1 MENRNVAT
9 FIKVVE
15 MNNFT
20 RAAESLGYCQA
31 AVTAQ
36 IKQLEH
42 ELGAPLF
49 DRIGKR
55 INLTRAGETFL
66 PYAFRLLKAEDEA
79 VASIR
84 EQEGLSGT
92 LTIGTSSSLSI
103 GALPHIAIDFIKE
116 YPDVNVVIK
125 VSDFTQDLREKL
137 IAGTMDLVFS
147 MAETPNPQN
156 FQRMLEK
163 DVLMVFVAHPDHPLA
178 GKKIPLRKILA
189 EQLIVADR
197 EVGYTFYL
205 NKFANDIGMQLEPAL
220 EVGSVSAIVNI
231 LEGGYGVS
239 YLPWFVVEKPVADGK
254 LATIDVTCPDPELK
268 SSIICHKSKWI
279 DPVIKKFIEYV
290 DAGIK

>member
-20 RAAESLGYCQA
+20 RAAESLGYSQA

-55 INLTRAGETFL
+55 INLTRAGEAFL

-79 VASIR
+79 IACIR
-84 EQEGLSGT
+84 EQGDLSGT
-92 LTIGTSSSLSI
+92 LRIGTTSSLSI
-103 GALPHIAIDFIKE
+103 GALPQAAIDFIKE
-116 YPDVNVVIK
+116 HPNVNIVIQ
-125 VSDFTQDLREKL
+125 VSDFTKDLREKL
-137 IAGTMDLVFS
+137 IAGTMDLVWA
-147 MAETPNPQN
+147 MTEPPNPQN
-156 FQRMLEK
+156 FQRILEK
-163 DVLMVFVAHPDHPLA
+163 DVPIVFVAHPDHPLA
-178 GKKIPLRKILA
+178 GKKVSLRKILA

-197 EVGYTFYL
+197 EVGYTYYL
-205 NKFANDIGMQLEPAL
+205 NKFANDIGVQLEPVL
-220 EVGSVSAIVNI
+220 EIGSVSAIINI

-239 YLPWFVVEKPVADGK
+239 YLPYFVVQQAIEDGN
-254 LATIDVTCPDPELK
+254 LALIDVSCPNPELK
-268 SSIICHKSKWI
+268 SNIICHKGKWI
-279 DPVIKKFIEYV
+279 DPVIKNFIEF
-290 DAGIK
+290 INERI

>member
-20 RAAESLGYCQA
+20 RAAESLGYSQA

-55 INLTRAGETFL
+55 INLTRAGEAFL

-79 VASIR
+79 IACIR
-84 EQEGLSGT
+84 EQGDLSGT
-92 LTIGTSSSLSI
+92 LRIGTTSSLSI
-103 GALPHIAIDFIKE
+103 GALPQAAIDFIKE
-116 YPDVNVVIK
+116 HPNVNIVIQ
-125 VSDFTQDLREKL
+125 VSDFTKDLREKL
-137 IAGTMDLVFS
+137 IAGNMDLVWA
-147 MAETPNPQN
+147 MTEPPNPQN
-156 FQRMLEK
+156 FQRILEK
-163 DVLMVFVAHPDHPLA
+163 DVPIVFVAHPDHPLA
-178 GKKIPLRKILA
+178 GKKVSLRKILA

-197 EVGYTFYL
+197 EVGYTYYL
-205 NKFANDIGMQLEPAL
+205 NKFANDIGVQLEPVL
-220 EVGSVSAIVNI
+220 EIGSVSAIINI

-239 YLPWFVVEKPVADGK
+239 YLPYFVVQQAIEDGN
-254 LATIDVTCPDPELK
+254 LALIDVSCPNPELK
-268 SSIICHKSKWI
+268 SNIICHKGKWI
-279 DPVIKKFIEYV
+279 DPVIKNFIEF
-290 DAGIK
+290 INERI

>member
-20 RAAESLGYCQA
+20 RAAESLGYSQA

-55 INLTRAGETFL
+55 INLTRAGEAFL

-79 VASIR
+79 IACIR
-84 EQEGLSGT
+84 EQGDLSGT
-92 LTIGTSSSLSI
+92 LRIGTTSSLSI
-103 GALPHIAIDFIKE
+103 GALPQAAIDFIKE
-116 YPDVNVVIK
+116 HPNVNIVIQ
-125 VSDFTQDLREKL
+125 VSDFTKDLREKL
-137 IAGTMDLVFS
+137 IAGTMDLVWA
-147 MAETPNPQN
+147 MTEPPNPQN
-156 FQRMLEK
+156 FQRILEK
-163 DVLMVFVAHPDHPLA
+163 DVPIVFVAHPDHPLA
-178 GKKIPLRKILA
+178 GKKVSLRKILA

-197 EVGYTFYL
+197 EVGYTYYL
-205 NKFANDIGMQLEPAL
+205 NKFANDIGLQLEPVL
-220 EVGSVSAIVNI
+220 EIGSVSAIINI

-239 YLPWFVVEKPVADGK
+239 YLPYFVVQQAIEDGN
-254 LATIDVTCPDPELK
+254 LALIDVSCPNPELK
-268 SSIICHKSKWI
+268 SNIICHKGKWI
-279 DPVIKKFIEYV
+279 DPVIKNFIEF
-290 DAGIK
+290 INERI

>member
-20 RAAESLGYCQA
+20 RAAESLGYSQA

-55 INLTRAGETFL
+55 INLTRAGEAFL

-79 VASIR
+79 IACIR
-84 EQEGLSGT
+84 EQGDLSGT
-92 LTIGTSSSLSI
+92 LRIGTTSSLSI
-103 GALPHIAIDFIKE
+103 GALPQAAIDFIKE
-116 YPDVNVVIK
+116 HPNVNIVIQ
-125 VSDFTQDLREKL
+125 VSDFTKDLREKL
-137 IAGTMDLVFS
+137 IAGTMDLVWA
-147 MAETPNPQN
+147 MTEPPNPQN
-156 FQRMLEK
+156 FQRILEK
-163 DVLMVFVAHPDHPLA
+163 DVPIVFVAHPDHPLA
-178 GKKIPLRKILA
+178 GKKVSLRKILT

-197 EVGYTFYL
+197 EVGYTYYL
-205 NKFANDIGMQLEPAL
+205 NKFANDIGVQLEPVL
-220 EVGSVSAIVNI
+220 EIGSVSAIINI

-239 YLPWFVVEKPVADGK
+239 YLPYFVVQQAIEDGN
-254 LATIDVTCPDPELK
+254 LALIDVSCPNPELK
-268 SSIICHKSKWI
+268 SNIICHKGKWI
-279 DPVIKKFIEYV
+279 DPVIKNFIEF
-290 DAGIK
+290 INERI

>member
-20 RAAESLGYCQA
+20 RAAESLGYSQA

-55 INLTRAGETFL
+55 INLTRAGEAFL

-79 VASIR
+79 IACIR
-84 EQEGLSGT
+84 EQGDLSGT
-92 LTIGTSSSLSI
+92 LRIGTTSSLSI
-103 GALPHIAIDFIKE
+103 GALPQAAIDFIKE
-116 YPDVNVVIK
+116 HPNVNIVIQ
-125 VSDFTQDLREKL
+125 VSDFTKDLREKL
-137 IAGTMDLVFS
+137 IAGTMDLVWA
-147 MAETPNPQN
+147 MTEPPNPQN
-156 FQRMLEK
+156 FQRILEK
-163 DVLMVFVAHPDHPLA
+163 DVPIVFVAHPDHPLA
-178 GKKIPLRKILA
+178 GKKVSLRKILA

-197 EVGYTFYL
+197 EVGYTYYL
-205 NKFANDIGMQLEPAL
+205 NKFANDIGVQLEPVL
-220 EVGSVSAIVNI
+220 EIGSVSAIINI

-239 YLPWFVVEKPVADGK
+239 YLPYFVVQQAIEDGN
-254 LATIDVTCPDPELK
+254 LALIDVSCPNPELK
-268 SSIICHKSKWI
+268 SNIIFLSLKHI
-279 DPVIKKFIEYV
+279 
-290 DAGIK
+290 

>member
-20 RAAESLGYCQA
+20 RAAESLGYSQA

-55 INLTRAGETFL
+55 INLTRAGEAFL

-79 VASIR
+79 IACIR
-84 EQEGLSGT
+84 EQGDLSGT
-92 LTIGTSSSLSI
+92 LRIGTTSSLSI
-103 GALPHIAIDFIKE
+103 GALPQAAIDFIKE
-116 YPDVNVVIK
+116 HPNVNIVIQ
-125 VSDFTQDLREKL
+125 VSDFTKDLREKL
-137 IAGTMDLVFS
+137 IAGTMDLVWA
-147 MAETPNPQN
+147 MTEPPNPQN
-156 FQRMLEK
+156 FQRILEK
-163 DVLMVFVAHPDHPLA
+163 DVPIVFVAHPDHPLA
-178 GKKIPLRKILA
+178 GKKVSLRKILA

-197 EVGYTFYL
+197 EVGYTYYL
-205 NKFANDIGMQLEPAL
+205 NKFANDIGVQLEPVL
-220 EVGSVSAIVNI
+220 EIGSVSALINI

-239 YLPWFVVEKPVADGK
+239 YLPYFVVQQAIEDGN
-254 LATIDVTCPDPELK
+254 LALIDVSCPDPELK
-268 SSIICHKSKWI
+268 SNIICHKGKWI
-279 DPVIKKFIEYV
+279 DPVIKNFIEF
-290 DAGIK
+290 INERI

>member
-20 RAAESLGYCQA
+20 RAAESLGYSQA

-55 INLTRAGETFL
+55 INLTRAGEAFL

-79 VASIR
+79 IACIR
-84 EQEGLSGT
+84 EQGDLSGT
-92 LTIGTSSSLSI
+92 LRIGTTSSLSI
-103 GALPHIAIDFIKE
+103 GALPQAAIDFIKE
-116 YPDVNVVIK
+116 HPNVNIVIQ
-125 VSDFTQDLREKL
+125 VSDFTKDLREKL
-137 IAGTMDLVFS
+137 IAGTMDLVWA
-147 MAETPNPQN
+147 MTEPPNPQN
-156 FQRMLEK
+156 FQRILEK
-163 DVLMVFVAHPDHPLA
+163 DVPIVFVAHPDHPLA
-178 GKKIPLRKILA
+178 GKKVSLRKILA

-197 EVGYTFYL
+197 EGGYTYYL
-205 NKFANDIGMQLEPAL
+205 NKFANDIGVQLEPVL
-220 EVGSVSAIVNI
+220 EIGSVSAIINI

-239 YLPWFVVEKPVADGK
+239 YLPYFVVQQAIEDGN
-254 LATIDVTCPDPELK
+254 LALIDVSCPNPELK
-268 SSIICHKSKWI
+268 SNIICHKGKWI
-279 DPVIKKFIEYV
+279 DPVIKNFIEF
-290 DAGIK
+290 INERI

>member
-20 RAAESLGYCQA
+20 RAAESLGYSQA

-55 INLTRAGETFL
+55 INLTRAGEAFL

-79 VASIR
+79 IACIR
-84 EQEGLSGT
+84 EQGDLNGT
-92 LTIGTSSSLSI
+92 LRIGTTSSLSI
-103 GALPHIAIDFIKE
+103 GALPQAAIDFIKE
-116 YPDVNVVIK
+116 HPNVNIVIQ
-125 VSDFTQDLREKL
+125 VSDFTKDLREKL
-137 IAGTMDLVFS
+137 IAGTMDLVWA
-147 MAETPNPQN
+147 MTEPPNPQN
-156 FQRMLEK
+156 FQRILEK
-163 DVLMVFVAHPDHPLA
+163 DVPIVFVAHPDHPLA
-178 GKKIPLRKILA
+178 GKKVSLRKILA

-197 EVGYTFYL
+197 EVGYTYYL
-205 NKFANDIGMQLEPAL
+205 NKFANDIGVQLEPVL
-220 EVGSVSAIVNI
+220 EIGSVSAIINI

-239 YLPWFVVEKPVADGK
+239 YLPYFVVQQAIEDGN
-254 LATIDVTCPDPELK
+254 LALIDVSCPDPELK
-268 SSIICHKSKWI
+268 SNIICHKGKWI
-279 DPVIKKFIEYV
+279 DPVIKNFIEF
-290 DAGIK
+290 INERI

>member
-20 RAAESLGYCQA
+20 RAAESLGYSQA

-55 INLTRAGETFL
+55 INLTRAGEAFL

-79 VASIR
+79 IACIR
-84 EQEGLSGT
+84 EQGDLSGT
-92 LTIGTSSSLSI
+92 LRIGTTSSLSI
-103 GALPHIAIDFIKE
+103 GALPQAAIDFIKE
-116 YPDVNVVIK
+116 HPNVNIVIQ
-125 VSDFTQDLREKL
+125 VSDFTKDLREKL
-137 IAGTMDLVFS
+137 IAGTMDLVWA
-147 MAETPNPQN
+147 MTEPPNPQN
-156 FQRMLEK
+156 FQRILEK
-163 DVLMVFVAHPDHPLA
+163 DVPIVFVAHPDHPLA
-178 GKKIPLRKILA
+178 GKKVSLRKILA

-197 EVGYTFYL
+197 EVGYIYYL
-205 NKFANDIGMQLEPAL
+205 NKFANDIGVQLEPVL
-220 EVGSVSAIVNI
+220 EIGSVSAIINI

-239 YLPWFVVEKPVADGK
+239 YLPYFVVQQAIEDGN
-254 LATIDVTCPDPELK
+254 LALIDVSCPDPELK
-268 SSIICHKSKWI
+268 SNIICHKGKWI
-279 DPVIKKFIEYV
+279 DPVIKNFIEF
-290 DAGIK
+290 INERI

>member
-20 RAAESLGYCQA
+20 RAAESLGYSQA

-55 INLTRAGETFL
+55 INLTRAGEAFL

-79 VASIR
+79 IACIR
-84 EQEGLSGT
+84 EQGDLSGT
-92 LTIGTSSSLSI
+92 LRIGTTSSLSI
-103 GALPHIAIDFIKE
+103 GALPQAAIDFIKE
-116 YPDVNVVIK
+116 HPNVNIVIQ
-125 VSDFTQDLREKL
+125 VSDFTKDLREKL
-137 IAGTMDLVFS
+137 IAGTMDLVWA
-147 MAETPNPQN
+147 MTEPPNPQN
-156 FQRMLEK
+156 FQRILEK
-163 DVLMVFVAHPDHPLA
+163 DVPIVFVAHPDHPLA
-178 GKKIPLRKILA
+178 SKKVSLRKILA

-197 EVGYTFYL
+197 EVGYTYYL
-205 NKFANDIGMQLEPAL
+205 NKFANDIGVQLEPVL
-220 EVGSVSAIVNI
+220 EIGSVSAIINI

-239 YLPWFVVEKPVADGK
+239 YLPYFVVQQAIEDGN
-254 LATIDVTCPDPELK
+254 LALIDVSCPDPELK
-268 SSIICHKSKWI
+268 SNIICHKGKWI
-279 DPVIKKFIEYV
+279 DPVIKNFIEF
-290 DAGIK
+290 INERI

>member
-20 RAAESLGYCQA
+20 RAAESLGYSQA

-55 INLTRAGETFL
+55 INLTRAGEAFL

-79 VASIR
+79 IACIR
-84 EQEGLSGT
+84 EQGDLSGT
-92 LTIGTSSSLSI
+92 LRIGTTSSLSI
-103 GALPHIAIDFIKE
+103 GALPQAAIDFIKE
-116 YPDVNVVIK
+116 HPNVNIVIQ
-125 VSDFTQDLREKL
+125 VSDFTKDLREKL
-137 IAGTMDLVFS
+137 IAGTMDLVWA
-147 MAETPNPQN
+147 MTEPPNPQN
-156 FQRMLEK
+156 FQRILEK
-163 DVLMVFVAHPDHPLA
+163 DVPIVFVAHPDHPLA
-178 GKKIPLRKILA
+178 GKKVSLRKILA

-197 EVGYTFYL
+197 EVGYTYYL
-205 NKFANDIGMQLEPAL
+205 NKFANDIGLQLEPVL
-220 EVGSVSAIVNI
+220 EIGSVSAIINI

-239 YLPWFVVEKPVADGK
+239 YLPYFVVQQAIEDGN
-254 LATIDVTCPDPELK
+254 LALIDVSCPDPELK
-268 SSIICHKSKWI
+268 SNIICHKGKWI
-279 DPVIKKFIEYV
+279 DPVIKNFIEF
-290 DAGIK
+290 INERI

>member
-20 RAAESLGYCQA
+20 RAAESLGYSQA

-55 INLTRAGETFL
+55 INLTRAGEAFL

-79 VASIR
+79 IACIR
-84 EQEGLSGT
+84 EQGDLSGT
-92 LTIGTSSSLSI
+92 LRIGTTSSLSI
-103 GALPHIAIDFIKE
+103 GALPQAAIDFIKE
-116 YPDVNVVIK
+116 HPNVNIVIQ
-125 VSDFTQDLREKL
+125 VSDFTKDLREKL
-137 IAGTMDLVFS
+137 IAGTMDLVWA
-147 MAETPNPQN
+147 MTEPPNPQN
-156 FQRMLEK
+156 FQRILEK
-163 DVLMVFVAHPDHPLA
+163 DVPIVFVAHPDHPLA
-178 GKKIPLRKILA
+178 GKMVSLRKILA

-197 EVGYTFYL
+197 EVGYTYYL
-205 NKFANDIGMQLEPAL
+205 NKFANDIGVQLEPVL
-220 EVGSVSAIVNI
+220 EIGSVSAIINI

-239 YLPWFVVEKPVADGK
+239 YLPYFVVQQAIEDGN
-254 LATIDVTCPDPELK
+254 LALIDVSCPDPELK
-268 SSIICHKSKWI
+268 SNIICHKGKWI
-279 DPVIKKFIEYV
+279 DPVIKNFIEF
-290 DAGIK
+290 INERI

>member
-20 RAAESLGYCQA
+20 RAAESLGYSQA

-55 INLTRAGETFL
+55 INLTRAGEAFL

-79 VASIR
+79 IACIR
-84 EQEGLSGT
+84 EQGDLSGT
-92 LTIGTSSSLSI
+92 LRIGTTSSLSI
-103 GALPHIAIDFIKE
+103 GALPQAAIDFIKE
-116 YPDVNVVIK
+116 HPNVNIVIQ
-125 VSDFTQDLREKL
+125 VSDFTKDLREKL
-137 IAGTMDLVFS
+137 IAGTMDLVWA
-147 MAETPNPQN
+147 MTEPPNPQN
-156 FQRMLEK
+156 FQRILEK
-163 DVLMVFVAHPDHPLA
+163 DVPIVFVAHPDHPLA
-178 GKKIPLRKILA
+178 GKKVSLRKILA

-197 EVGYTFYL
+197 EVGYTYYL
-205 NKFANDIGMQLEPAL
+205 NKFANDIGVQLEPVL
-220 EVGSVSAIVNI
+220 EIGSVSAIINI

-239 YLPWFVVEKPVADGK
+239 YLPYFVVQQAIEDGN
-254 LATIDVTCPDPELK
+254 LALIGVSCPDPELK
-268 SSIICHKSKWI
+268 SNIICHKGKWI
-279 DPVIKKFIEYV
+279 DPVIKNFIEF
-290 DAGIK
+290 INERI

>member
-20 RAAESLGYCQA
+20 RAAESLGYSQA

-55 INLTRAGETFL
+55 INLTRAGEAFL

-79 VASIR
+79 IACIR
-84 EQEGLSGT
+84 EQGDLSGT
-92 LTIGTSSSLSI
+92 LRIGTTSSLSI
-103 GALPHIAIDFIKE
+103 GALPQAAIDFIKE
-116 YPDVNVVIK
+116 HPNVNIVIQ
-125 VSDFTQDLREKL
+125 VSDFTKDLREKL
-137 IAGTMDLVFS
+137 IAGTMDLVWA
-147 MAETPNPQN
+147 MTEPPNPQN
-156 FQRMLEK
+156 FQRILEK
-163 DVLMVFVAHPDHPLA
+163 DVPIVFVAHPDHPLA
-178 GKKIPLRKILA
+178 GKKVSLRKILA

-197 EVGYTFYL
+197 EVGYTYYL
-205 NKFANDIGMQLEPAL
+205 NKFANDIGVQLEPVL
-220 EVGSVSAIVNI
+220 EIGSVSAIINI

-239 YLPWFVVEKPVADGK
+239 YLPYFVVQQAIEDGN
-254 LATIDVTCPDPELK
+254 LALIDVSCPHPELK
-268 SSIICHKSKWI
+268 SNIICHKGKWI
-279 DPVIKKFIEYV
+279 DPVIKNFIEF
-290 DAGIK
+290 INERI

>member
-20 RAAESLGYCQA
+20 RAAESLGYSQA

-79 VASIR
+79 VACIR

-92 LTIGTSSSLSI
+92 LTIGTSSSLSM

-125 VSDFTQDLREKL
+125 VSDFIQD
-137 IAGTMDLVFS
+137 
-147 MAETPNPQN
+147 P
-156 FQRMLEK
+156 
-163 DVLMVFVAHPDHPLA
+163 
-178 GKKIPLRKILA
+178 
-189 EQLIVADR
+189 
-197 EVGYTFYL
+197 
-205 NKFANDIGMQLEPAL
+205 
-220 EVGSVSAIVNI
+220 
-231 LEGGYGVS
+231 
-239 YLPWFVVEKPVADGK
+239 
-254 LATIDVTCPDPELK
+254 
-268 SSIICHKSKWI
+268 
-279 DPVIKKFIEYV
+279 
-290 DAGIK
+290 

>member
-20 RAAESLGYCQA
+20 RAAESLGYSQA

-84 EQEGLSGT
+84 
-92 LTIGTSSSLSI
+92 
-103 GALPHIAIDFIKE
+103 
-116 YPDVNVVIK
+116 
-125 VSDFTQDLREKL
+125 
-137 IAGTMDLVFS
+137 AGRS
-147 MAETPNPQN
+147 
-156 FQRMLEK
+156 QRN
-163 DVLMVFVAHPDHPLA
+163 
-178 GKKIPLRKILA
+178 
-189 EQLIVADR
+189 ADNR
-197 EVGYTFYL
+197 
-205 NKFANDIGMQLEPAL
+205 
-220 EVGSVSAIVNI
+220 NI
-231 LEGGYGVS
+231 L
-239 YLPWFVVEKPVADGK
+239 
-254 LATIDVTCPDPELK
+254 K
-268 SSIICHKSKWI
+268 SINRSTSA
-279 DPVIKKFIEYV
+279 YRY
-290 DAGIK
+290 

>member
-20 RAAESLGYCQA
+20 RAAESLGYSQA

-55 INLTRAGETFL
+55 INLTRAGEAFL

-79 VASIR
+79 IACIR
-84 EQEGLSGT
+84 EQGDLSGT
-92 LTIGTSSSLSI
+92 LRIGTTSSLSI
-103 GALPHIAIDFIKE
+103 GALPQAAIDFIKE
-116 YPDVNVVIK
+116 HPNVNIVIQ
-125 VSDFTQDLREKL
+125 VSDFTKDLREKL
-137 IAGTMDLVFS
+137 IAGTMDLVWA
-147 MAETPNPQN
+147 MTEPPNPQN
-156 FQRMLEK
+156 FQRILEK
-163 DVLMVFVAHPDHPLA
+163 DVPIVFVAHPDHPLA
-178 GKKIPLRKILA
+178 GKKVSLRKILA

-197 EVGYTFYL
+197 EVGYTYYL
-205 NKFANDIGMQLEPAL
+205 NKFANDIGVELEPVL
-220 EVGSVSAIVNI
+220 EIGSVSAIINI

-239 YLPWFVVEKPVADGK
+239 YLPYFVVQQAIEDGN
-254 LATIDVTCPDPELK
+254 LALIDVSCPDPELK
-268 SSIICHKSKWI
+268 SNIICHKGKWI
-279 DPVIKKFIEYV
+279 DPVIKNFIEF
-290 DAGIK
+290 INERI

>member
-20 RAAESLGYCQA
+20 RAAESLGYSQA

-55 INLTRAGETFL
+55 INLTRAGEAFL

-79 VASIR
+79 IACIR
-84 EQEGLSGT
+84 EQGDLSGT
-92 LTIGTSSSLSI
+92 LRIGTTSSLSI
-103 GALPHIAIDFIKE
+103 GALPQAAIDFIKE
-116 YPDVNVVIK
+116 HPNVNIVIQ
-125 VSDFTQDLREKL
+125 VSDFTKDLREKL
-137 IAGTMDLVFS
+137 IAGTMDLVWA
-147 MAETPNPQN
+147 MTEPPNPQN
-156 FQRMLEK
+156 FQRILEK
-163 DVLMVFVAHPDHPLA
+163 DVPIVFVAHPDHPLA
-178 GKKIPLRKILA
+178 GKKVSLRKILA

-197 EVGYTFYL
+197 EVGYTYYL
-205 NKFANDIGMQLEPAL
+205 NKFANDIGVQLEPVL
-220 EVGSVSAIVNI
+220 EIGSVSAIINI

-239 YLPWFVVEKPVADGK
+239 YLPYFVVQQAIEDGN
-254 LATIDVTCPDPELK
+254 LAVIDVSCPDPELK
-268 SSIICHKSKWI
+268 SNIICHKGKWI
-279 DPVIKKFIEYV
+279 DPVIKNFIEF
-290 DAGIK
+290 INERI

>member
-20 RAAESLGYCQA
+20 RAAESLGYSQA

-55 INLTRAGETFL
+55 INLTRAGEAFL

-79 VASIR
+79 IACIR
-84 EQEGLSGT
+84 EQGDLSGT
-92 LTIGTSSSLSI
+92 LRIGTTSSLSI
-103 GALPHIAIDFIKE
+103 GALPQAAIDFIKE
-116 YPDVNVVIK
+116 HPNVNIVIQ
-125 VSDFTQDLREKL
+125 VSDFTKDLREKL
-137 IAGTMDLVFS
+137 IAGTMDLVWA
-147 MAETPNPQN
+147 MTEPPNPQN
-156 FQRMLEK
+156 FQRILEK
-163 DVLMVFVAHPDHPLA
+163 DVPIVFVAHPDHPLA
-178 GKKIPLRKILA
+178 GKKVSLRKILA

-197 EVGYTFYL
+197 EVGYTYYL
-205 NKFANDIGMQLEPAL
+205 NKFANDIGVQLEPAL
-220 EVGSVSAIVNI
+220 EIGSVSAIINI

-239 YLPWFVVEKPVADGK
+239 YLPYFVVQQAIEDGN
-254 LATIDVTCPDPELK
+254 LALIDVSCPDPELK
-268 SSIICHKSKWI
+268 SNIICHKGKWI
-279 DPVIKKFIEYV
+279 DPVIKNFIEF
-290 DAGIK
+290 INERI

>member
-20 RAAESLGYCQA
+20 RAAESLGYSQA

-55 INLTRAGETFL
+55 INLTRAGEAFL

-79 VASIR
+79 IACIR
-84 EQEGLSGT
+84 EQGDLSGI
-92 LTIGTSSSLSI
+92 LRIGTTSSLSI
-103 GALPHIAIDFIKE
+103 GALPQAAIDFIKE
-116 YPDVNVVIK
+116 HPNVNIVIQ
-125 VSDFTQDLREKL
+125 VSDFTKDLREKL
-137 IAGTMDLVFS
+137 IAGTMDLVWA
-147 MAETPNPQN
+147 MTEPPNPQN
-156 FQRMLEK
+156 FQRILEK
-163 DVLMVFVAHPDHPLA
+163 DVPIVFVAHPDHPLA
-178 GKKIPLRKILA
+178 GKKVSLRKILA

-197 EVGYTFYL
+197 EVGYTYYL
-205 NKFANDIGMQLEPAL
+205 NKFANDIGVQLEPVL
-220 EVGSVSAIVNI
+220 EIGSVSAIINI

-239 YLPWFVVEKPVADGK
+239 YLPYFVVQQAIEDGN
-254 LATIDVTCPDPELK
+254 LALIDVSCPDPELK
-268 SSIICHKSKWI
+268 SNIICHKGKWI
-279 DPVIKKFIEYV
+279 DPVIKNFIEF
-290 DAGIK
+290 INERI

>member
-20 RAAESLGYCQA
+20 RAAESLGYSQA

-55 INLTRAGETFL
+55 INLTRAGEAFL

-79 VASIR
+79 IACIR
-84 EQEGLSGT
+84 EQGDLSGT
-92 LTIGTSSSLSI
+92 LRIGTTSSLSI
-103 GALPHIAIDFIKE
+103 GALPQAAIDFIKE
-116 YPDVNVVIK
+116 HPNVNIVIQ
-125 VSDFTQDLREKL
+125 VSDFTKDLREKL
-137 IAGTMDLVFS
+137 IAGTMDLVWA
-147 MAETPNPQN
+147 MTEPPNPQN
-156 FQRMLEK
+156 FQRILEK
-163 DVLMVFVAHPDHPLA
+163 DVPIVFVAHPDHPLA
-178 GKKIPLRKILA
+178 GKKVSLRKILA

-197 EVGYTFYL
+197 EVGYTYYL
-205 NKFANDIGMQLEPAL
+205 NKFANDIGVQLEPVL
-220 EVGSVSAIVNI
+220 EIGSVSAIINI

-239 YLPWFVVEKPVADGK
+239 YLPYFVVQQAIEDGN
-254 LATIDVTCPDPELK
+254 LALIDVSCPDPELK
-268 SSIICHKSKWI
+268 SNIICHKGKWI
-279 DPVIKKFIEYV
+279 DPVIKKFIEF
-290 DAGIK
+290 INERI

>member
-20 RAAESLGYCQA
+20 RAAESLGYSQA

-55 INLTRAGETFL
+55 INLTRAGEAFL

-79 VASIR
+79 IACIR
-84 EQEGLSGT
+84 EQGDLSGT
-92 LTIGTSSSLSI
+92 LRIGTTSSLSI
-103 GALPHIAIDFIKE
+103 GALPQAAIDFIKE
-116 YPDVNVVIK
+116 HPNVNIVIQ
-125 VSDFTQDLREKL
+125 VSDFTKDLREKL
-137 IAGTMDLVFS
+137 IAGTMDLVWA
-147 MAETPNPQN
+147 MTEPPNPQN
-156 FQRMLEK
+156 FQRILEK
-163 DVLMVFVAHPDHPLA
+163 DVPIVFVAHPDHPLA
-178 GKKIPLRKILA
+178 GKKVSLRKILA

-197 EVGYTFYL
+197 EVGYTYYL
-205 NKFANDIGMQLEPAL
+205 NKFANDIGVQLEPVL
-220 EVGSVSAIVNI
+220 EIGSVSAIINI

-239 YLPWFVVEKPVADGK
+239 YLPYFVVQQAIEDGN
-254 LATIDVTCPDPELK
+254 LALIDVSCPDPELK
-268 SSIICHKSKWI
+268 SNIICHKGKWI
-279 DPVIKKFIEYV
+279 DPVIKNFIEF
-290 DAGIK
+290 INERI

>member
-20 RAAESLGYCQA
+20 RAAESLGYSQA

-55 INLTRAGETFL
+55 INLTRAGEAFL

-79 VASIR
+79 IACIR
-84 EQEGLSGT
+84 EQGDLSGT
-92 LTIGTSSSLSI
+92 LRIGTTSSLSI
-103 GALPHIAIDFIKE
+103 GALPQAAIDFIKE
-116 YPDVNVVIK
+116 HPNVNIVIQ
-125 VSDFTQDLREKL
+125 VSDFTKDLREKL
-137 IAGTMDLVFS
+137 IAGTMDLVWA
-147 MAETPNPQN
+147 MTEPPNPQN
-156 FQRMLEK
+156 FQRILEK
-163 DVLMVFVAHPDHPLA
+163 DVPIVFVAHPDHPLA
-178 GKKIPLRKILA
+178 GKKVSLRKILA

-197 EVGYTFYL
+197 EVGYTYYL
-205 NKFANDIGMQLEPAL
+205 NKFANDIGVQLEPVL
-220 EVGSVSAIVNI
+220 EIGSVSAIINI

-239 YLPWFVVEKPVADGK
+239 YLPYFVVQQASEDGN
-254 LATIDVTCPDPELK
+254 LALIDVSCPDPELK
-268 SSIICHKSKWI
+268 SNIICHKGKWI
-279 DPVIKKFIEYV
+279 DPVIKNFIEF
-290 DAGIK
+290 INERI